1 MENKPAIQS
10 QTIINAV
17 IGFLVLV
24 SALSGIDLDE
34 GIITELVMGIAG
46 VITLIGVIL
55 GRVKASKNIVGV
67 ITKQLPVI

>member
-24 SALSGIDLDE
+24 SALSGLDLDE